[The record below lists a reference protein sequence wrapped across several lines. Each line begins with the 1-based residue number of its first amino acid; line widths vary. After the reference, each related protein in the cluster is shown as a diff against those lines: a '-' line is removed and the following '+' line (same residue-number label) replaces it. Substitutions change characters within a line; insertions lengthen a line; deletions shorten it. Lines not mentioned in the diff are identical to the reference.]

1 MIRALD
7 RKLLRDLVRMRGQ
20 VGAIALVI
28 ASGVGVLVMSL
39 STIEALDET
48 ATAYYERYRF
58 AQVFASVKRA
68 PERLAGR
75 IATIPGVQAVET
87 RIVEMATLDVAGFT
101 EPVVGL
107 LVSIPEHG
115 EPVLNRLAIKAGR
128 GVSPGRPDEVVLS
141 EPFSEAHGLLPGER
155 LSAIINGHKRSL
167 QVVGVA
173 LSPE

>member
-58 AQVFASVKRA
+58 AQIFASVKRA

-101 EPVVGL
+101 EPVVGR

-115 EPVLNRLAIKAGR
+115 EPLLNRLAIKAGR
-128 GVSPGRPDEVVLS
+128 GCRPGGPTRWY
-141 EPFSEAHGLLPGER
+141 
-155 LSAIINGHKRSL
+155 
-167 QVVGVA
+167 
-173 LSPE
+173 